1 MEQPRPPTNRK
12 PQRTPLHFGSVY
24 STLILDQLKP
34 GKFQH
39 TVKNTADSRCP
50 CGYVHIANREHA
62 SALGR
67 HITHILREASA
78 RLLVLRYGQFQGLS
92 CKNELTVRLS
102 RFFFYIHISPLP
114 YCRES
119 TRCLH
124 LKCKLPNHHLPLHAP
139 EGRRPCCA
147 SLTRGAA

>member
-34 GKFQH
+34 GKFQSSSRIQQ
-39 TVKNTADSRCP
+39 TVDALVDMYISLTGSTRVPSDGIS
-50 CGYVHIANREHA
+50 HIFCV
-62 SALGR
+62 
-67 HITHILREASA
+67 
-78 RLLVLRYGQFQGLS
+78 RLLHVCSFYDDGQFQGLS
-92 CKNELTVRLS
+92 WKNELTVRLS
-102 RFFFYIHISPLP
+102 RFFFYIRISPLP